1 MDRVF
6 LDDFVLTDGDYKHM
20 IKARRLG
27 LADRIEAVINGE
39 LYLCE
44 IVEVS
49 KNSAEIQSIEK
60 LEINNLGPK
69 ITLYQSVIDK
79 KKMESVFKYCTAL
92 GVSKFVPVV
101 TRFTD
106 AIKDKN
112 FVNERNYGILK
123 EAAQQSKGCFLPE
136 ISKTVDFKEAV
147 LKAKKDDLSLILYE
161 LEDSNFI
168 GNLDFINIDSI
179 SIFVGPEG
187 GYHKDEVDFAIQNG
201 VKPVRLFSRI
211 LRSELAGFSALSI
224 INSCVEAY
232 ESKD

>member
-168 GNLDFINIDSI
+168 GNLDFKNIDSI

>member
-27 LADRIEAVINGE
+27 LGDKIETFINGE

-49 KNSAEIQSIEK
+49 KSSAKLQALEK
-60 LEINNLGPK
+60 LEIKNLGPK

-92 GVSKFVPVV
+92 GVSKFIPVV

-112 FVNERNYGILK
+112 FVNDRNYGILK

-136 ISKTVDFKEAV
+136 ISETVDFKEAV
-147 LKAKKDDLSLILYE
+147 LKAKEDDMSLILYE
-161 LEDSNFI
+161 LEDSNYI
-168 GNLDFINIDSI
+168 GNLDFKNIDSI

>member
-27 LADRIEAVINGE
+27 LGDRIEAVINGE

-60 LEINNLGPK
+60 LEIKNLGPK

-201 VKPVRLFSRI
+201 VEPVRLFSRI

>member
-27 LADRIEAVINGE
+27 LGDKIETVIDGE

-44 IVEVS
+44 IVEVN
-49 KNSAEIQSIEK
+49 KNSARLKSLKRLKIKS
-60 LEINNLGPK
+60 LGPK

-92 GVSKFVPVV
+92 GVSDFVPVI
-101 TRFTD
+101 TRFTE

-112 FVNERNYGILK
+112 YVNERNYGILK
-123 EAAQQSKGCFLPE
+123 EAAQQSKGSFLPV
-136 ISKTVDFKEAV
+136 ISNTINFEDAV
-147 LKAKKDDLSLILYE
+147 LKAKHDDLSLILYE
-161 LEDSNFI
+161 LEDSNYI
-168 GNLDFINIDSI
+168 GNLDLKDIDSI